1 MNQQLTEKTLRK
13 KYLTSAQKARK
24 YLNELLNKLRA
35 EKDPDIPRF
44 RAEAYILRTM
54 LDYFRFDK
62 ELELEKRIEAIE
74 RKLEGIR

>member
-13 KYLTSAQKARK
+13 KYLTSAPKARK
-24 YLNELLNKLRA
+24 YLNELLNMLRA
-35 EKDPDIPRF
+35 EEDPDIPRY
-44 RAEAYILRTM
+44 RAEACILRIM
-54 LDYFRFDK
+54 LDYFRFVQ